1 MTDPTPVLSDAAVIA
16 EDVAVLHQMGYA
28 QELSRGMKVFS
39 NFAVSFAVI
48 CILAGGVTSFQLAYS
63 AGGGFAVCIGW
74 LVGGLFALIVASSMG
89 QIASAYPT
97 AGGLYHWSTILGG
110 RGWGWATA
118 WINLAGYI
126 IGIGS
131 VNVGVYLLFTQLVL
145 TNMFGIDVSH
155 WGFWQQLAG
164 MVLVTASQ
172 AALNH
177 FSLRETRLLTDF
189 SGYFILAVAI
199 FLVIVM
205 LIAAPGFHFGRLVQF
220 TNYTGAAGGGVY
232 PNHLHNVLLI
242 FGLSLLLPLYT
253 ITGYD
258 ASAHTAEETVNARW
272 NVPKGIISS
281 VVISTVFG
289 WVMVCSF
296 VLAMPNPAAAAKNG
310 GNVFFALLSG
320 LPVPGWVRGVLYV
333 SIVVANYLCGLA
345 GVTAYSRL
353 MYAFSRDG
361 GLPFSRYLRRV
372 HPRHRTPAHAIWAGA
387 GLATAATLYS
397 PAFNAL
403 ATGAAMFLY
412 VAYVMPTAAGF
423 FAEGRSWKEFGPF
436 RLGALSKPFAVIA
449 TLGGLGII
457 YIGIQ
462 PPNDILITYVV
473 ALVVLL
479 GLGWLLLERKRFPG
493 PPVGEQVAARQAAI
507 RAEEAMLLGGL
518 GQSLAVEDGD

>member
-1 MTDPTPVLSDAAVIA
+1 MNDQTPPLSDAAVIA
-16 EDVAVLHQMGYA
+16 RDVAVLHQMGYA

-48 CILAGGVTSFQLAYS
+48 CILAGGVTSFQLAFS
-63 AGGGFAVCIGW
+63 AGGGFAVCVGW
-74 LVGGLFALIVASSMG
+74 LVGGIFALIVAATMA

-118 WINLAGYI
+118 WINLLGYI

-155 WGFWQQLAG
+155 WGYWQQLVAMIG
-164 MVLVTASQ
+164 ITASQ

-177 FSLRETRLLTDF
+177 FSLRQTRLLTDF

-199 FLVIVM
+199 VLVIVM
-205 LIAAPGFHFGRLVQF
+205 LAAAPGFHFERLVQF

-232 PNHLHNVLLI
+232 PNHLHNVFLI
-242 FGLSLLLPLYT
+242 FGLALLLPLYT

-258 ASAHTAEETVNARW
+258 ASAHTAEETLNARW

-281 VVISTVFG
+281 VVISTLFG

-296 VLAMPNPAAAAKNG
+296 VLAMPNMAAAAKNG

-320 LPVPGWVRGVLYV
+320 LPVPGWIRGVLYV
-333 SIVVANYLCGLA
+333 CIVIANYLCGLA

-361 GLPFSRYLRRV
+361 GLPFSKYFRRV
-372 HPRHRTPAHAIWAGA
+372 HRRYRTPAHAIWGGA
-387 GLATAATLYS
+387 ILATLATLYS

-412 VAYVMPTAAGF
+412 VAYIMPTAAGF
-423 FAEGRSWKEFGPF
+423 LAEGKHWTEFGPF
-436 RLGALSKPFAVIA
+436 RLGPLSKPFAVIA
-449 TLGGLGII
+449 SIGGIGII

-462 PPNDILITYVV
+462 PPNDILITYIIGIV
-473 ALVVLL
+473 VVL
-479 GLGWLLLERKRFPG
+479 GLLWFLLERRRFSG
-493 PPVGEQVAARQAAI
+493 PPVSAAEIAARQAEI
-507 RAEEAMLLGGL
+507 RAEEADFEGFGP
-518 GQSLAVEDGD
+518 GLAVQEND